1 LKFDRKIATLFTKDW
16 SKTMTNLNVANAN
29 QLNIETVKPTSK
41 RQRMLSKL
49 NSYGKKLALS
59 GAIRH
64 K

>member
-1 LKFDRKIATLFTKDW
+1 
-16 SKTMTNLNVANAN
+16 MTNLNIANST
-29 QLNIETVKPTSK
+29 QLNNETVKPTSK

-59 GAIRH
+59 GVVRC